1 MIVDW
6 HSHWIPPELAPR
18 IGALRPSP
26 VAPEFTDIAARL
38 RFMDEAQVARQ
49 VISWPTTFG
58 LDALLAPEEAAA
70 LYREYNDRLAAE
82 LAAHPDRF
90 WGLAAV
96 PAADPAAAAAELER
110 TRAFRGMIGAVVPV
124 DAFLTP
130 AGAESYRPLL
140 ELAHRTRSHLYVH
153 PGPTGRTEAGAG
165 PIGFLRVDQ
174 SSERWLM
181 ETGARLGAA
190 ALTLER
196 STLLDDFPGLSIH
209 VSMLGGHL
217 AWIAE
222 TLAFRS
228 GSPEQPGLPCWPLRR
243 IQVDTGI
250 LKPGGRAI
258 AHAVAMFG
266 SDRILFGSDFP
277 QFGTRNPTEA
287 FAACGLEPSV
297 QQSILHLNS
306 DRLARDLGLLP

>member
-6 HSHWIPPELAPR
+6 HSHWIPPELASR
-18 IGALRPSP
+18 IGALRPNP

-38 RFMDEAQVARQ
+38 RFMDNAQVARQ

-58 LDALLAPEEAAA
+58 LDALLPPEEAAA
-70 LYREYNDRLAAE
+70 LYREYNDHLAGA

-96 PAADPAAAAAELER
+96 PTADPAAAVTELER
-110 TRAFRGMIGAVVPV
+110 TRLFPGMIGIVVPV

-130 AGAESYRPLL
+130 AGAESYWPLL
-140 ELAHRTRSHLYVH
+140 ASAHRARSHVYVH
-153 PGPTGRTEAGAG
+153 PGPTGRQEPGTG
-165 PIGFLRVDQ
+165 PIGFLRIDQ
-174 SSERWLM
+174 GSERWLM

-190 ALTLER
+190 ALTLDR
-196 STLLDDFPGLSIH
+196 SPLLDAFPGISVH

-228 GSPEQPGLPCWPLRR
+228 GEKEQPGQPAWPLRR
-243 IQVDTGI
+243 IHVDTGI

-258 AHAVAMFG
+258 AHAAAMFG

-277 QFGTRNPTEA
+277 QFGTPNPAEA
-287 FAACGLEPSV
+287 FAACGLAAGA
-297 QQSILHLNS
+297 QRQILHQNS
-306 DRLARDLGLLP
+306 DRLARQLGLVP